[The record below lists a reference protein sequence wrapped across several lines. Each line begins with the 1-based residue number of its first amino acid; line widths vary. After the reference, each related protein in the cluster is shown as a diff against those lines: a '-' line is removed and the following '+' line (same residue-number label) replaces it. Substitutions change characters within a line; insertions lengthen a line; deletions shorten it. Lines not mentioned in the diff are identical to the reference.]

1 MPIINQDISAGSVTT
16 PSAGNTTFFTDSGAA
31 YLKLPSGAVNPV
43 GAGTVSSVN
52 LTSSTLTAS
61 GGPVTSSGSLNIE
74 LPNTTVTPG
83 SYTSTNLTV
92 DAHGRITSASNGS
105 SAPTPAGLGLGEPQ
119 FNISG
124 SITADENFL
133 WVPSSYYGTGILALG
148 YGGSVG
154 MPGAS
159 VTSNKLVV
167 IAPDV
172 ANTYFNSISVFADQP
187 SSSMGL
193 AINGTATSVGTPVL
207 TFNHI
212 TAAATFTNTVTG
224 QLITNIPAPATSTS
238 TGTAGMIAYDAS
250 YVYICTATDTWTRAA
265 LSTF

>member
-1 MPIINQDISAGSVTT
+1 MPIINQDISSGSVAT
-16 PSAGNTTFFTDSGAA
+16 PSAGNTTFFTDAGTA

-52 LTSSTLTAS
+52 ASSSTLDVS
-61 GGPVTSSGSLNIE
+61 GGPITSSGSLTID
-74 LPNTTVTPG
+74 LPFQGGLTPG

-92 DAHGRITSASNGS
+92 DSYGRITAASNGS
-105 SAPTPAGLGLGEPQ
+105 GGGGGSPGGIPYTIQYKFYDGFSPPSFAGNSDFM
-119 FNISG
+119 FNPPY
-124 SITADENFL
+124 T
-133 WVPSSYYGTGILALG
+133 YGTGNTLRMGFSSFNTNIITLQTTDPGITYTMTIAL
-148 YGGSVG
+148 
-154 MPGAS
+154 
-159 VTSNKLVV
+159 
-167 IAPDV
+167 
-172 ANTYFNSISVFADQP
+172 FADQ
-187 SSSMGL
+187 STGTIGL
-193 AINGTATSVGTPVL
+193 SVNGDGGIGTPAL

-265 LSTF
+265 LATF